1 MLALLYDC
9 GRWYCERVKE
19 EMGGGVA
26 VGNKRTFVLI
36 PLVMLIA
43 LVKIYAFYPS
53 EYRKNFAELEQ
64 VCAELTEND
73 PDGRVYEAIVGR
85 YLASKSETRMFP
97 GLNFLL
103 NITMVFKKGWREFE
117 VLVGVSRENQG
128 EFHHYLLSV
137 LGHEAVKEEKD
148 TTKKYG
154 ICAFKN
160 KRGEYLGAKDTLRQ
174 ISR

>member
-9 GRWYCERVKE
+9 GRWYCERVKK
-19 EMGGGVA
+19 EMGGEVV

-64 VCAELTEND
+64 ACAELTEND
-73 PDGRVYEAIVGR
+73 PDGRVYELIVGR
-85 YLASKSETRMFP
+85 YLASKVVVMTVP
-97 GLNFLL
+97 DLNFLSY
-103 NITMVFKKGWREFE
+103 IRMVFKKGWREFE
-117 VLVGVSRENQG
+117 VSVAVSHENKA

-137 LGHEAVKEEKD
+137 LGHEAVKEKKD

-154 ICAFKN
+154 ICTFKN
-160 KRGEYLGAKDTLRQ
+160 KRGEYLGAKETLRQ